1 MKLKCI
7 SGTMYV
13 HRYKI
18 ESLGLTAIPLD
29 GFKLCSVIIGGRG
42 LLELGSYCT
51 LDRQRSSYNGR
62 DPT

>member
-7 SGTMYV
+7 SGAMYV

-18 ESLGLTAIPLD
+18 ESLGLTTIPLD

-42 LLELGSYCT
+42 T
-51 LDRQRSSYNGR
+51 F
-62 DPT
+62 